1 VPVNRPPRGK
11 KSGNTQKKFKQLL
24 HKQCPWHPKGKHS
37 AWECFNLRKSLK
49 APMLEEN
56 QKKKVKDKA
65 DDDQEDKS
73 GGSNFQDASKIINII
88 FGGDS
93 QLPLQAHS
101 KAHAP

>member
-1 VPVNRPPRGK
+1 
-11 KSGNTQKKFKQLL
+11 
-24 HKQCPWHPKGKHS
+24 
-37 AWECFNLRKSLK
+37 
-49 APMLEEN
+49 MLEEN